1 MNGSRK
7 GDVEVKNLQVGTASL
22 EKRIYGIYYI
32 YVILVGYWATTMDPI
47 YTMIKWNPY
56 VQHHIDRCTR
66 SPIDYVAIIMISAD
80 QSKSEQAF
88 ILLAC
93 LVCVRHH
100 WQHDLCDF
108 ESFEGG
114 SVSGDLVPNGGRV
127 STFIAQCRWRMVANA
142 SRRQQWLIAWMFRE
156 ECEET

>member
-1 MNGSRK
+1 MTSKLRIFRSALQAWKNEYMEFIICDISRLLSYYYGS
-7 GDVEVKNLQVGTASL
+7 D
-22 EKRIYGIYYI
+22 IHC
-32 YVILVGYWATTMDPI
+32 
-47 YTMIKWNPY
+47 MIKWNPY

-88 ILLAC
+88 ILLTC

-100 WQHDLCDF
+100 WRHDLCDF